1 MSAQTSGD
9 DAPKVSP
16 LYDPRVRGAVYQALL
31 AATLGYLGWEAWSNA
46 LANMRARNIPTS
58 FDFWNNVSGFDINFS
73 LINYTALSTNGAA
86 FWVGLLNTLLV
97 AAIGVVF
104 ATIVGFTVGV
114 ARLSPNWIVSRL
126 ALVYVETLR
135 NVPLLLQLLFWYN
148 AVLKPLPSPR
158 DSIVVPGLFGQPVAW
173 LNNRGLVLPE
183 PKFADG
189 FGLVMLA
196 VAGGL
201 IASFV
206 FWRWARAS
214 FLATGRPKP
223 VALVSLAL
231 IVGLPVAIYFL
242 AGRPLSFVSPVLRGF
257 NFAGGLRVMPE
268 LVALVLGLVLYT
280 ASFIAEIVRA
290 GIQSVPRGQT
300 EAARALGLRGGAVLR
315 LVTIP
320 QAMRVIIP
328 PLTNQF
334 LNLTKNSTLAV
345 FIGYPDL
352 VQTFAGTVLN
362 NTGAAV
368 QVIAITMGVYLVIS
382 LATSLAMGVFN
393 SRMALKER

>member
-1 MSAQTSGD
+1 MSAGSPATE
-9 DAPKVSP
+9 APKVSP
-16 LYDPRVRGAVYQALL
+16 LYDPRVRGAVYQGLL
-31 AATLGYLGWEAWSNA
+31 AITLAYLAWGAATNA
-46 LANMRARNIPTS
+46 IDNMRARNIPTS
-58 FDFWNNVSGFDINFS
+58 FDFWNAISGFDINFT
-73 LINYTALSTNGAA
+73 LIDYTALSTNGAA

-97 AAIGVVF
+97 AAIGIVF
-104 ATIVGFTVGV
+104 ATLIGFVVGV

-158 DSIVVPGLFGQPVAW
+158 DSIVIPGLFGHPLAW

-183 PKFADG
+183 PKFGDG
-189 FGLVMLA
+189 FWLMVAAFVVGVGLAILYWRLARNAFLESGRRRPVGLIGLGLV
-196 VAGGL
+196 
-201 IASFV
+201 F
-206 FWRWARAS
+206 
-214 FLATGRPKP
+214 
-223 VALVSLAL
+223 
-231 IVGLPVAIYFL
+231 GLPVLAYFV
-242 AGRPLSFVSPVLRGF
+242 AGRPVTFIEPTLRGF
-257 NFAGGLRVMPE
+257 NFSGGLRLLPE
-268 LVALVLGLVLYT
+268 LVALVLGLSLYT

-290 GIQSVPRGQT
+290 GIQSVPRGQG
-300 EAARALGLRGGAVLR
+300 EAARALGLRPGAVLR

-320 QAMRVIIP
+320 QAMRVITP

-382 LATSLAMGVFN
+382 LATSFAMGVFN
-393 SRMALKER
+393 ARMALKER